1 MFARQATMSLEP
13 IASEPAISTEL
24 AMFALQSV
32 GAPCGVI
39 DVNGVFHS
47 CNKAFLKLFSAS
59 DQKTIIGRNFA
70 DFVDPQWR
78 TGIALHLQQ
87 AQHADLDTTY
97 VWDGIFACT
106 QGNEIKA
113 QIHAC
118 FMPAIGMMSL
128 VLFDITHFRHDEM
141 VLRKTLLEQQAILEN
156 AAVGILFSR
165 DGVIM
170 ECNIRAAE
178 MFGFTRREMLGVSS
192 IDIFPSNTAYEALSK
207 EASPLLSA
215 GHSYQ
220 TELQLKRKDGSLFWC
235 RAYARAIDP
244 WQTEQGTIWI
254 VEDIDEQRN
263 SEEKLRQ
270 TLLEMRAI
278 MSNAPLAIGFHR
290 DNCIV
295 RYNARYGQMFGFEGN
310 GGVGKPSMTLYTSPL
325 AFEETGNRALP
336 LLLSG
341 QSFHAEMEMRRQ
353 DGSLFWANAIAYVVN
368 PDKPL
373 QGTIWIYEDISH
385 EMRAAEESKHLLLE
399 QKAILDN
406 ASVGIMFSRSELI
419 LRTNARLDEMFGYP
433 AGGLVGK
440 LAQEVFP
447 DQEQYQALALDATRI
462 LSSGLVFERLECQ
475 FKRQDGSLFWGRIRS
490 TAIDPE
496 HKGEGTIWI
505 IEDVTEARQ
514 DAQEMRRMLME
525 LDGIMSNA
533 SVGIVFTKNRLIT
546 RINQRFTDMFG
557 YDQSHIGMLGS
568 TLYPNAEAYQAIGQR
583 AAPLLSSG
591 QPFHTELEMRRI
603 DGSPIWVQL
612 IGYVLNPLDPT
623 HGTIWIIEDRGE
635 ARRAEQSLRDA
646 LLENQAILESAVIG
660 IAVVE
665 RGHTLSC
672 NRKMEE
678 IFNYEQGGIK
688 GVSVKEFYLDKSV
701 WAVVREQ
708 VSKDFAEGRVHSC
721 EQLLVTKTGLPFWGR
736 LTGRPFDLSQPKGRS
751 VWLVDD
757 ITERREAAQAVLRA
771 RDELELRV
779 QERTAELAGANAKL
793 QAEINERKQIEERI
807 HHMAY
812 HDSLTGLPNRALLTD
827 RLERAMLAATRTQ
840 RSLAVMFIDLDRFKT
855 INDTLGHLTG
865 DRLLREVAGRLVLA
879 VRATD
884 TVSRLGGDEF
894 VVLVPDLLDGQE
906 AGLVAQKI
914 IEMLAAP
921 IPIEQRDLHIS
932 PSIGI
937 CIYPHDGN
945 DVETL
950 MRHADTAMYHAK
962 DNGRNNYQFF
972 TPEMNHAAAQQFE
985 MENRLRGA
993 LGREEFV
1000 LYFQPI
1006 VDMQSRQVRSMEV
1019 LLRWQL
1025 DGVLIGPERFIPI
1038 MEENGLIVPVGEW
1051 VIRRACEQIMAWQA
1065 DGLQVVPL
1073 AVNLSPRQFMHRG
1086 LLDSIGQIL
1095 SETKID
1101 PALLEFEITET
1112 ALMQHGSHTLEILEL
1127 INHMGIHLSID
1138 DFGTGYSSLA
1148 YLKRFPVEKLKID
1161 RAFVKDLEHSA
1172 DDRAIVSAIIALSN
1186 SLQLAVVAEGVED
1199 ESQYHFLREQG
1210 CRYAQGYLFSRPVPE
1225 LQVRELLNKKV
1236 TS

>member
-1 MFARQATMSLEP
+1 MFARQAAMSPAPFDLEP
-13 IASEPAISTEL
+13 AASIEL
-24 AMFALQSV
+24 ALNALQSV
-32 GAPCGVI
+32 GAPCGLI
-39 DVNGVFHS
+39 DASGVFYA
-47 CNKAFLKLFSAS
+47 CNNAFLKLFSLPNQAA
-59 DQKTIIGRNFA
+59 IIGCNLA
-70 DFVDPQWR
+70 DFVDPNWR
-78 TGIALHLQQ
+78 SGIALHLQQ
-87 AQHADLDTTY
+87 VQHAALDTNY
-97 VWDGIFACT
+97 VWDGILACA
-106 QGNEIKA
+106 QGKEIKA

-118 FMPAIGMMSL
+118 FMPAIGMISL
-128 VLFDITHFRHDEM
+128 VLFDISHFRHDEM

-165 DGVIM
+165 DGTIV
-170 ECNIRAAE
+170 ECNLRAAE
-178 MFGFTRREMLGVSS
+178 MFGFTRREMLGIAS
-192 IDIFPSNTAYEALSK
+192 IDIFPSSAAYQAMGEK
-207 EASPLLSA
+207 ASPLLSV
-215 GHSYQ
+215 GHAFQ
-220 TELQLKRKDGSLFWC
+220 TELQLKRKDDSLFWC
-235 RAYARAIDP
+235 RAFARAIDP

-254 VEDIDEQRN
+254 VEDINEQRN

-278 MSNAPLAIGFHR
+278 MRNAPLAIGFHR
-290 DNCIV
+290 DNRIL
-295 RYNARYGQMFGFEGN
+295 RYNARYGQMFGFDGN
-310 GGVGKPSMTLYTSPL
+310 SGVGKPSMALFPSQA
-325 AFEETGNRALP
+325 AFEEIGARALP

-341 QSFHAEMEMRRQ
+341 QSFHVEMEMRRQ
-353 DGSLFWANAIAYVVN
+353 DNSLFWANAIAYVVN
-368 PDKPL
+368 SDKPQ

-385 EMRAAEESKHLLLE
+385 EKRAEEESKHLLLE

-447 DQEQYQALALDATRI
+447 DQAQYQELALDATRI
-462 LSSGLVFERLECQ
+462 LSSGLVFERMECQ

-525 LDGIMSNA
+525 LDAIMSNA

-546 RINQRFTDMFG
+546 RFNQRFTDMFG

-568 TLYPNAEAYQAIGQR
+568 TLYPSAEAYQAVGKQ
-583 AAPLLSSG
+583 AAPLLSGG
-591 QPFHTELEMRRI
+591 QPFHTELEMRRM
-603 DGSPIWVQL
+603 DGSCIWVQL
-612 IGYVLNPLDPT
+612 IGYVLNPQDPT

-678 IFNYEQGGIK
+678 IFNYEPGGIK
-688 GVSVKEFYLDKSV
+688 GVSVQEFYLEKSV
-701 WAVVREQ
+701 WAAVREQ
-708 VSKDFAEGRVHSC
+708 VTKDFAEGRVHSC
-721 EQLLVTKTGLPFWGR
+721 EQLLVTKDGSPFWGR

-757 ITERREAAQAVLRA
+757 ITERREAAQAVVRA

-793 QAEINERKQIEERI
+793 QAEVNERKQIEERI

-827 RLERAMLAATRTQ
+827 RLQRAMLAAERTQ
-840 RSLAVMFIDLDRFKT
+840 RSLAIMFIDLDRFKT

-865 DRLLREVAGRLVLA
+865 DRLLREVAGRLVQS
-879 VRATD
+879 VRASD

-894 VVLVPDLLDGQE
+894 VVLVPDLLEGQE

-921 IPIEQRDLHIS
+921 IPVEGRDLHIS

-937 CIYPHDGN
+937 CIYPHDGD

-972 TPEMNHAAAQQFE
+972 TSQMNHAAALQFD

-1006 VDMQSRQVRSMEV
+1006 VDMQSREVQLMEV
-1019 LLRWQL
+1019 LLRWQQA
-1025 DGVLIGPERFIPI
+1025 DGALIGPDSFIPI
-1038 MEENGLIVPVGEW
+1038 MEENGLIVSVGEW
-1051 VIRRACEQIMAWQA
+1051 VIRRACEQVMAWQA
-1065 DGLQVVPL
+1065 EGLQVVPL

-1086 LLDSIGQIL
+1086 LLDSIAQIL
-1095 SETKID
+1095 LETKID

-1112 ALMQHGSHTLEILEL
+1112 ALMQHGTHTMEILEL

-1199 ESQYHFLREQG
+1199 EQQYHFLREQG
-1210 CRYAQGYLFSRPVPE
+1210 CRYAQGYLFSKPVPE
-1225 LQVRELLNKKV
+1225 RQARDLLMKK
-1236 TS
+1236 S